1 LLLVMMYKLRD
12 SILFLMVIA
21 GLCAF
26 APNSLAQSSDQGLPT
41 PVLSNEIN
49 GKIKPLDLGDPR
61 ATRHFYAFEGSPGD
75 LLITIDSKNLNGDID
90 VFTAETFRPLMKTTV
105 YASSQ
110 SPEVTKGIYLRTH
123 QILILRVEARTPGDE
138 PGTYHVRFGGSFGR
152 FSGGIPVA
160 EASSAD
166 SEETTDKS
174 GANRLTSVGAT
185 IPRPPS
191 ESVETAEAKPSPS
204 PTPESV
210 AEKPAEET
218 EAAKKTT
225 ASTSRRTTSRP
236 PPRRGTRPAP
246 KQTSSTKKTETAARI
261 EPPKTETEAAKT
273 ETEKP
278 SEEKPAVTEKP
289 DETASSS
296 AKTKTQETLPAARL
310 IIEEKDGT
318 RIDRPM
324 STVRRV
330 TIEGNAIVIILKT
343 GKIERVAMA
352 DVARMSIEP
361 Q

>member
-1 LLLVMMYKLRD
+1 MMYQLRNA
-12 SILFLMVIA
+12 ILVLMVIA
-21 GLCAF
+21 GLCAL
-26 APNSLAQSSDQGLPT
+26 APNARAQSSDQSLPT
-41 PVLSNEIN
+41 PVLNNEIN

-90 VFTAETFRPLMKTTV
+90 VFTAVTFRPLMKTTV
-105 YASSQ
+105 YASAQ
-110 SPEVTKGIYLRTH
+110 TPEVAKGIYLRTH

-138 PGTYHVRFGGSFGR
+138 PGTYHIRFGGTFER

-160 EASSAD
+160 EASSAE
-166 SEETTDKS
+166 SEETTGKG
-174 GANRLTSVGAT
+174 GANLLSSVGAT

-210 AEKPAEET
+210 AEKPAVEP

-236 PPRRGTRPAP
+236 PPRRTTRPAP
-246 KQTSSTKKTETAARI
+246 RPTTSTKKTETARI
-261 EPPKTETEAAKT
+261 EPPKTETETAKT

-289 DETASSS
+289 AETASSS
-296 AKTKTQETLPAARL
+296 AKTKTQEVLPAARL

-330 TIEGNAIVIILKT
+330 TIEGNAIVIILKS
-343 GKIERVAMA
+343 GKIERIAMA